1 MTKVTY
7 IGQAG
12 LIFEKDG
19 VTVMIDPYLSN
30 YVEKVESRNYRRQ
43 PIDESIFDI
52 KPDIMIFTHDHIDHY
67 DPETAPRFI
76 TKETR
81 ITVLG
86 PSSVMKIARIRDSE
100 NNFVQF
106 NAGTTWTE
114 KGFKFTSVPAEHSD
128 PFAVGVIIDD
138 GERKYYVTGDTL
150 YSERIFSHLPK
161 DIFALFLPVNGKGNN
176 MNMTDAADFARRVGA
191 ERVVLFHVG
200 MFDNINPRDFDCENR
215 IIPEIYKEIEF

>member
-12 LIFEKDG
+12 LLFEKDG
-19 VTVMIDPYLSN
+19 VVVMIDPYLSD
-30 YVEKVESRNYRRQ
+30 YVEKVEPRNFRRQ
-43 PIDESIFDI
+43 PVDESLFDI

-76 TKETR
+76 TKDSR
-81 ITVLG
+81 VTVLG

-114 KGFKFTSVPAEHSD
+114 KGFKFTAVPAEHSD

-150 YSERIFSHLPK
+150 YSERIFPLLPK
-161 DIFALFLPVNGKGNN
+161 DIFAIFLPVNGKGNN

-191 ERVVLFHVG
+191 KHVVPIHVG
-200 MFDNINPRDFDCENR
+200 MFDEIDPRGFECENR
-215 IIPEIYKEIEF
+215 VIPEIYKEIKF